1 MGRFREVDGR
11 KVWISRE
18 TYPPHSWP
26 LATLGAGESFFIPL
40 IDGRDEHGR
49 SEALIRAIVSKHGR
63 LTFKRFHVH
72 RVEGGL
78 AVIRSELPSGVRLR

>member
-1 MGRFREVDGR
+1 MGRFQDVEGR
-11 KVWISRE
+11 KVWIGRQA
-18 TYPPHSWP
+18 YPPHTWP

-40 IDGRDEHGR
+40 AYGRDEQGR
-49 SEALIRAIVSKHGR
+49 SEALIRSTVSKHGR